1 MEEGL
6 IKRLMASIKCSVCGQ
21 RYEVDNINI
30 LGQQEDLWFLSASC
44 PACHTRCLVAA
55 VIREGRVPE
64 VTTDLTEAELGRFMN
79 VGKTTAD
86 EVLDMHN
93 FLKDFDGDFSRLFS
107 QE

>member
-21 RYEVDNINI
+21 PYEVDNISV
-30 LGQQEDLWFLSASC
+30 LGHQEDLWFLNVSC
-44 PACHTRCLVAA
+44 PACHARCLVAA

-64 VTTDLTEAELGRFMN
+64 ITTDFTKAELDRFKNISRVTTD
-79 VGKTTAD
+79 D
-86 EVLDMHN
+86 VLEMHS
-93 FLKDFDGDFSRLFS
+93 FLKGFDGDFSQLFS